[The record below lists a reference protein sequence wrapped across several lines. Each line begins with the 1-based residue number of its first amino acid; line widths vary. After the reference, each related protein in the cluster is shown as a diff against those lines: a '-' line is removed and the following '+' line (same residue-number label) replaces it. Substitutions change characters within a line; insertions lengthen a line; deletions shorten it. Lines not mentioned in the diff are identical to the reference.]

1 MAEILVKAVS
11 SAALADLTKDQRGSY
26 KRGMPVVVM
35 PDGHPWGTMERL
47 PNFVVIKFP
56 LIPVDRLRKFIEP
69 EMMTDVNGERITV
82 RRRIFRIQWA
92 DLPLAARTKLQ
103 TTGELIIKARA
114 EYTGPYDYTWT
125 QVRQYWLNQTTGL
138 PEAGEI

>member
-1 MAEILVKAVS
+1 MAEILIKAVS

-35 PDGHPWGTMERL
+35 PDGHPWGAMEGL

-56 LIPVDRLRKFIEP
+56 LVPVDRLQRFIEP
-69 EMMTDVNGERITV
+69 EVADVNGERTTV
-82 RRRIFRIQWA
+82 RRRIFRVQWA

-103 TTGELIIKARA
+103 ATGELVIRVGP
-114 EYTGPYDYTWT
+114 EYTGPYDYTWA
-125 QVRQYWLNQTTGL
+125 QIRQYWLNQTTGL
-138 PEAGEI
+138 PEAGAI

>member
-35 PDGHPWGTMERL
+35 PDGHPWGAMEGL

-56 LIPVDRLRKFIEP
+56 LVPVARIQKFIEP
-69 EMMTDVNGERITV
+69 EMTAINGESVTV
-82 RRRIFRIQWA
+82 RRRVFRLLWA

-103 TTGELIIKARA
+103 TTGELIIRVGI
-114 EYTGPYDYTWT
+114 EYTGPYDYTWA

-138 PEAGEI
+138 AETGAL